1 MIVNILKL
9 TGLHEYVCEFIFV
22 YVCMYARACVRAY
35 VCVLCVCVYMYV
47 RICKLYRCVNACIY
61 YIFILFI
68 LLFKKIVLLI
78 YLFSY
83 TFIAYVITVYCY
95 LTVYACVNVKMA
107 H

>member
-1 MIVNILKL
+1 M
-9 TGLHEYVCEFIFV
+9 
-22 YVCMYARACVRAY
+22 
-35 VCVLCVCVYMYV
+35 
-47 RICKLYRCVNACIY
+47 NACIY

-68 LLFKKIVLLI
+68 LLLLLFFKLI
-78 YLFSY
+78 DLFSY